1 MADGRRQ
8 IASAITMIIFNK
20 VSKRFKDGTVVLDEV
35 SFSVDKGEFIFLV
48 GPSGAGKTTIS
59 RLLLGQSRPSRGKI
73 FIDNQDLS
81 QLKKKD
87 IPKLRRKIGT
97 AFQDFK
103 ILTDR
108 TVKENIA
115 LALEII
121 HRKKSEIDQRVQQ
134 LLDLVGLAGKH
145 DFFPGQLSGG
155 ELQRV
160 VIARALAH
168 QPLVLFADEPTGNL
182 DLDTSWQIIEV
193 LKRINDAGTT
203 VIIATHN
210 NNIVETLNQ
219 RVLEIKEGKVTELK
233 KATAEKKKISSKEDE
248 KKKESTKKT
257 SKKKKEK
264 KTVKKENK
272 KAVKEAV
279 KEETVDKKEEKG
291 GTNEQS

>member
-1 MADGRRQ
+1 
-8 IASAITMIIFNK
+8 MIIFNK
-20 VSKRFKDGTVVLDEV
+20 VSKRFKDGRVVLDEI
-35 SFSVDKGEFIFLV
+35 SFTINKGEFVFLV

-59 RLLLGQSRPSRGKI
+59 RLLLGQSKPSRGKI
-73 FIDNQDLS
+73 FVDNQDLS

-103 ILTDR
+103 ILLDR

-121 HRKKSEIDQRVQQ
+121 HRKQSEIDHRVEQ
-134 LLDLVGLAGKH
+134 LLDLVGLAGKQ
-145 DFFPGQLSGG
+145 DFFPAQLSGG

-182 DLDTSWQIIEV
+182 DLDTSWQVIEV

-203 VIIATHN
+203 VIVATHN
-210 NNIVETLNQ
+210 NNIVETLDQ
-219 RVLEIKEGKVTELK
+219 RILEIKNGKVTELK
-233 KATAEKKKISSKEDE
+233 KATADKSEKVESKSEKNKKKSKAPTETSGTKIPTAASGKNKKIHE
-248 KKKESTKKT
+248 KNNDKKSR
-257 SKKKKEK
+257 SKA
-264 KTVKKENK
+264 KENK
-272 KAVKEAV
+272 QEAGEKE
-279 KEETVDKKEEKG
+279 TQID
-291 GTNEQS
+291 EQS

>member
-1 MADGRRQ
+1 
-8 IASAITMIIFNK
+8 MIIFNK

-35 SFSVDKGEFIFLV
+35 SFSVGKGEFVFLV

-59 RLLLGQSRPSRGKI
+59 RLLLGQFHPSRGKI
-73 FIDNQDLS
+73 FVDNQDLS

-103 ILTDR
+103 ILSDR
-108 TVKENIA
+108 TVGENIG

-121 HRKKSEIDQRVQQ
+121 HRKQSEIDQRVEQ
-134 LLDLVGLAGKH
+134 LLDLVGLVGKQG
-145 DFFPGQLSGG
+145 FFPAQLSGG

-168 QPLVLFADEPTGNL
+168 RPLVLFADEPTGNL

-203 VIIATHN
+203 VIVATHN
-210 NNIVETLNQ
+210 NNIVETLDQ
-219 RVLEIKEGKVTELK
+219 RVLEIKDGRVTDLK
-233 KATAEKKKISSKEDE
+233 KSKHKDPKKKFKKKSKTTTETSEKK
-248 KKKESTKKT
+248 
-257 SKKKKEK
+257 
-264 KTVKKENK
+264 
-272 KAVKEAV
+272 
-279 KEETVDKKEEKG
+279 
-291 GTNEQS
+291 NE